1 MKKRSKNIKSE
12 SKSESKTESKSK
24 YPDECPICLG
34 PLKYKAGTKCNHIFC
49 DMCIVHHLIIK
60 NTCPICRGECDSNDI
75 LDQVKPSRKKI
86 IIKNVILP
94 FLSEDSQNNRELEVA
109 IEQPEEQPE
118 VESEEQPVAVAE
130 PEIQSNRPEYITN
143 QRSYFA
149 EIFLHIKVIC
159 LIIFNIYIWC
169 HLFQIFCK
177 SVHNKYAI

>member
-1 MKKRSKNIKSE
+1 MKKRSKNIKSK
-12 SKSESKTESKSK
+12 SKSESNSESNSESESKC
-24 YPDECPICLG
+24 PDECPICLG

-60 NTCPICRGECDSNDI
+60 NTCPICRGVCNSNDI

-94 FLSEDSQNNRELEVA
+94 FLSEDPQNNRQLEVA
-109 IEQPEEQPE
+109 VEQPEAE
-118 VESEEQPVAVAE
+118 AE
-130 PEIQSNRPEYITN
+130 PEIQANRPITN

-159 LIIFNIYIWC
+159 LIIFNIYIWS

-177 SVHNKYAI
+177 SVHDKYAI

>member
-1 MKKRSKNIKSE
+1 MQKI
-12 SKSESKTESKSK
+12 
-24 YPDECPICLG
+24 
-34 PLKYKAGTKCNHIFC
+34 NHFYHTIQGWP
-49 DMCIVHHLIIK
+49 
-60 NTCPICRGECDSNDI
+60 N
-75 LDQVKPSRKKI
+75 Q
-86 IIKNVILP
+86 LP
-94 FLSEDSQNNRELEVA
+94 WLYQQA
-109 IEQPEEQPE
+109 
-118 VESEEQPVAVAE
+118 VAVAE